1 MKLSLGI
8 VGLPNVGKSTL
19 FKVLTRQE
27 VNIANYPFA
36 TVDPNVGV
44 VIVPD
49 ERLDRLAAMSQ
60 SQKKIPAAV
69 EFYDIAGLVRGA
81 NKGEGLGNKFLANIR
96 ETAAIAQVV
105 RIFKDEEIIHIDSE
119 VNPERDIEVIN
130 LELIMKD
137 IETVEKRI
145 GSLEKE
151 ARTGDRQ
158 KREELEIIK
167 EVKARLL
174 TDRPA
179 REMEE
184 KVLEEPVLRDLQ
196 LLTAKPQI
204 YILNGEESEVSENL
218 RKKLR
223 GLGDNYLVYNLARE
237 DNLGELIKK
246 AYEILGLISFF
257 TTGEDESR
265 AWTIK
270 RGAKAPEAAG
280 EIHSDF
286 EKKFIRAE
294 VIGAEELLEIGS
306 WQRAKQTGKLRLE
319 GKEYEAKDGDVIEI
333 RHG

>member
-1 MKLSLGI
+1 MEYTIDAQNKKLGRVASQVAIILM
-8 VGLPNVGKSTL
+8 GKNKSDFARNTIPSA
-19 FKVLTRQE
+19 KVCVLNAGKISVT
-27 VNIANYPFA
+27 N
-36 TVDPNVGV
+36 
-44 VIVPD
+44 
-49 ERLDRLAAMSQ
+49 
-60 SQKKIPAAV
+60 KK
-69 EFYDIAGLVRGA
+69 
-81 NKGEGLGNKFLANIR
+81 
-96 ETAAIAQVV
+96 
-105 RIFKDEEIIHIDSE
+105 
-119 VNPERDIEVIN
+119 
-130 LELIMKD
+130 
-137 IETVEKRI
+137 
-145 GSLEKE
+145 
-151 ARTGDRQ
+151 
-158 KREELEIIK
+158 
-167 EVKARLL
+167 
-174 TDRPA
+174 
-179 REMEE
+179 MEE